1 MPVPVPLLLPLPP
14 LLLLLLLPLLLLL
27 LLLLPALA
35 SAPPSRAPMRVGPDC
50 AVLTHVGMATQGW
63 KIVEYVWAGV
73 VTPNQHASLGVL
85 HELA

>member
-14 LLLLLLLPLLLLL
+14 LLLPLPPLLL

>member
-1 MPVPVPLLLPLPP
+1 MPIPLPLLLPLPP
-14 LLLLLLLPLLLLL
+14 LLLPLPPLLL